1 MPKFKYN
8 IFEECFGIL
17 KCFIDF
23 TFNVNETFNYLN
35 NTTQLNVTKRIIR
48 KINYE
53 IRKVNIWI
61 LCDRI

>member
-1 MPKFKYN
+1 M
-8 IFEECFGIL
+8 FGIL

-48 KINYE
+48 KFYYE
-53 IRKVNIWI
+53 IRKVNNI
-61 LCDRI
+61 